1 MLKKKKT
8 NKLTKNQK
16 QMKEKKD
23 RKKRIRVVKVGIHR
37 KSVVFLWILLIGSV
51 TFGVYKN
58 FTAVDKHTVHEKE
71 VIKQNV
77 IDTNGLESYVKDFAK
92 VYHSWGNDKESL
104 ENRKV
109 ALESYLTNSLQQL
122 NTDAIRSDVP
132 TISVV
137 DDVQI
142 WDIIKTAENEYTVV
156 YKIEQTIMDNGQN
169 SVIENAYETV
179 VYMDSKGEKIIV
191 KNPTIYSV
199 PGKAD
204 YQPKELTNDINVKA
218 DEQQEITEFL
228 TTFFKLYPTAGE
240 KELAYYVKNEV
251 MKPISCENFIFS
263 KITNP
268 VFTKVDNGIEVNF
281 TVEYLDQITKTTQL
295 AQYDLVLEKEDN
307 WLIVKSK

>member
-8 NKLTKNQK
+8 NKPTKNQK
-16 QMKEKKD
+16 QMKEKKN

-37 KSVVFLWILLIGSV
+37 KSVVFLWILLISSV

-179 VYMDSKGEKIIV
+179 VYMDSKGEKVIV

-240 KELAYYVKNEV
+240 KELAYYAKNEV

>member
-8 NKLTKNQK
+8 NKPTKNQK

-37 KSVVFLWILLIGSV
+37 KSVVFLWILLISSV

-92 VYHSWGNDKESL
+92 VYHSWGNDKEKL

-109 ALESYLTNSLQQL
+109 ALESYLTNTLQQL

-142 WDIIKTAENEYTVV
+142 WDIIKTAESEYTVV
-156 YKIEQTIMDNGQN
+156 YKIKQTIMDNGQN

-179 VYMDSKGEKIIV
+179 VYMDSKGEKVIV

-240 KELAYYVKNEV
+240 KELAYYAKNEV